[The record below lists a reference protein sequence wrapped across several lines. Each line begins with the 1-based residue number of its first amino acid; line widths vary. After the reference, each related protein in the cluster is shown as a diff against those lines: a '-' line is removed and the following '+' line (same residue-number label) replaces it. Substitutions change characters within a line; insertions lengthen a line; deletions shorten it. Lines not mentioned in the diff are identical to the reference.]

1 MSENKT
7 TIKVKLGD
15 EDYYDIVIDWTDY
28 RYKYHQQIY
37 DQLAVYTGIPHFF
50 MCSSFITNR
59 GSTMMMSNVHRLWRA
74 QARNESVRFFRRR
87 VHDGDC
93 FTLNFNMQ
101 FLYDQ
106 DEIFHVNVNLTD
118 SRNSHGN
125 ECNSFWCKYKSTRVY
140 LNKIIGILKNSE
152 FQKQIKAEFPV
163 ERYSQ
168 DGDELQDE
176 WWKLLPNFNLRQY
189 FQGFCTANLDPQESR
204 PYLPHRG

>member
-87 VHDGDC
+87 VHDGD
-93 FTLNFNMQ
+93 F
-101 FLYDQ
+101 
-106 DEIFHVNVNLTD
+106 
-118 SRNSHGN
+118 
-125 ECNSFWCKYKSTRVY
+125 Y